1 MVTRRSWRSETMPLA
16 VKVFPTSLGWV
27 GAAAR
32 EGRLVMVVLPLASEA
47 EARAQ
52 LPEGSGDDPVLDRF
66 RADLGRYLAGEP
78 VDFSGYPVDLTARS
92 PFHQEA
98 LRAVRRIPAGEVRS
112 YAWVAAQVGNA
123 KAARAAGQALHK
135 EHGFPIYDTVAGA
148 LTLGTGKLAVD
159 GVLLVAE
166 HGQYPPSP
174 TGSIEYP

>member
-123 KAARAAGQALHK
+123 KAARAAGQAMHNNPVPLVVPCHRVV
-135 EHGFPIYDTVAGA
+135 GRGGA
-148 LTLGTGKLAVD
+148 LTGFGGGLALKRTLLALE
-159 GVLLVAE
+159 GVGVQ
-166 HGQYPPSP
+166 G
-174 TGSIEYP
+174 GRVV